1 MNVTKH
7 EFLWAIVKGLGIYF
21 LIGGLLG
28 VVQILMQKAW
38 PHPELGGG
46 SYFQSPALWMGLVG
60 NLLRTGIGA
69 YMLLD
74 GSWLIELAS
83 GKRTRPEADVAS
95 PGGESSNTAE

>member
-21 LIGGLLG
+21 LFWGLLA
-28 VVQILMQKAW
+28 VIQTLMQLAW
-38 PHPELGGG
+38 PFPEDGG
-46 SYFQSPALWMGLVG
+46 SYFQSPALWMVLAN
-60 NLLRTGIGA
+60 NLLRTCIGA

>member
-7 EFLWAIVKGLGIYF
+7 EILWAIVKGLGIHF
-21 LIGGLLG
+21 LIWGLLS
-28 VVQILMQKAW
+28 VVQILMQIVW
-38 PHPELGGG
+38 SQTDHGLGW
-46 SYFQSPALWMGLVG
+46 YTESPAMWMVLVG
-60 NLLRTGIGA
+60 SLLQTGIGA